1 VPRWPQ
7 QRQRGPTRIHQET
20 VIRPTRTTAR
30 ALLGP
35 LAAAAL
41 RLAACSGN
49 QMQTVPVVPGVD
61 TSAYATVL
69 HRR

>member
-1 VPRWPQ
+1 M
-7 QRQRGPTRIHQET
+7 
-20 VIRPTRTTAR
+20 RPTRTAAH

-41 RLAACSGN
+41 L
-49 QMQTVPVVPGVD
+49 QTVPVVPGVD